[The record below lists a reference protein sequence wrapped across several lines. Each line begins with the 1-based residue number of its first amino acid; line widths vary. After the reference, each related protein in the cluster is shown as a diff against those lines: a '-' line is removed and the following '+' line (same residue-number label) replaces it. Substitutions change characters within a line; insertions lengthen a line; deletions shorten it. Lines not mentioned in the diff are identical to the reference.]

1 MIKLG
6 SHVSFK
12 KPKYLYGAIEES
24 LKNNANCAMI
34 YLGAPQTT
42 KRANVDQFMLFEYL
56 RDFKDKIKQKDIVVH
71 APYIVNPANPE
82 KADFAKKFLIEEIE
96 RMNYLGLKYLVLH
109 PGAFTSFE
117 RKIAVDQLISSIN
130 EILEKTENVEIIIET
145 MSGKGTEIGTNFDE
159 LIYIMENIK
168 SDRKGICL
176 DTCHIWDAGYDLHK
190 YDEFVELLK
199 NKEILK
205 YLKVIHL
212 NDSKNDLASHKDRHA
227 NIGEGFIKK
236 EILKKIVHD
245 PIFENIPIILETPWK
260 DNKPIYDEEIAYLLD
275 KKNKNNK
282 KNS

>member
-24 LKNNANCAMI
+24 LNNNANCAMI

-56 RDFKDKIKQKDIVVH
+56 EKFKDKIKQEDIVVH

-82 KADFAKKFLIEEIE
+82 KSKFAKQFLIEEIE

-109 PGAFTSFE
+109 PGSHTIFN
-117 RKIAVDQLISSIN
+117 RKISINEVINVVN
-130 EILEKTENVEIIIET
+130 EILEKTKNVEIIIET
-145 MSGKGTEIGTNFDE
+145 MSGKGSEVGTNFDE

-176 DTCHIWDAGYDLHK
+176 DTCHVWDAGYNINK
-190 YDEFVELLK
+190 YDDFINILK
-199 NKEILK
+199 EKNILK

-212 NDSKNDLASHKDRHA
+212 NDSKNDLNSHKDRHA

-236 EILKKIVHD
+236 EILKQLVHD
-245 PIFENIPIILETPWK
+245 KLFDNIPIILETPWK
-260 DNKPIYDEEIAYLLD
+260 DNKPIYKKEIEYLL
-275 KKNKNNK
+275 KK
-282 KNS
+282 